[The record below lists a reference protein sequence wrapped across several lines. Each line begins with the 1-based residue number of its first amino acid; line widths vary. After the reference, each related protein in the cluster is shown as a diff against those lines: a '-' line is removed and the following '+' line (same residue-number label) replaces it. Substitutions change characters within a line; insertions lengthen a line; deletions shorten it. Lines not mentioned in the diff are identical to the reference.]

1 MFSTSHKVKILDTM
15 DQFAFQRS
23 ASQRVM
29 TACLSSQSAPRR
41 VETPGCKA
49 MANPNPRPEC
59 PTEGC
64 NQQSAADHYVI
75 VNRNTSKQ
83 EGTQEHER
91 NFVLR
96 A

>member
-1 MFSTSHKVKILDTM
+1 
-15 DQFAFQRS
+15 
-23 ASQRVM
+23 
-29 TACLSSQSAPRR
+29 
-41 VETPGCKA
+41 